1 MKNNIREQ
9 VIESAAQIF
18 AENEFADVSL
28 EHITAIAR
36 GNNAERVKLFSSED
50 KIYEAV
56 LEY

>member
-28 EHITAIAR
+28 EHITAIAGAIMRRESNFSVVRIRLR
-36 GNNAERVKLFSSED
+36 G
-50 KIYEAV
+50 
-56 LEY
+56 